1 MPCLLLPHVAS
12 CYSVTESLQVFTYLL
27 NKAIPGNSTRSS
39 SILSHYF
46 EVTTPTSSRRF
57 VSLIEV
63 RILKFT
69 LYFRYIVLQYNNISD
84 KFKPLWKNKII
95 QIPPLTRL
103 VRKSIF
109 ILYPGVNKINMYELV
124 SCYLIY

>member
-95 QIPPLTRL
+95 EIPPLTRL